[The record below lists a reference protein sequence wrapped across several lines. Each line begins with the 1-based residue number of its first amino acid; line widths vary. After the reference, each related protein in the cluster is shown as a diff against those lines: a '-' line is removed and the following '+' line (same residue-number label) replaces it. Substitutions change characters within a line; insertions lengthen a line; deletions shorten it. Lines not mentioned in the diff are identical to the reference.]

1 MIRMW
6 SNGNSHIFD
15 GGMKNRRAT
24 FKRVWQVLKKLNTN
38 DHEQAL
44 TILEVYPK
52 EMKTEI
58 TKTLIQKESTL
69 QNP

>member
-1 MIRMW
+1 MW

-69 QNP
+69 QKP